1 MKVLTPQKQW
11 DVLEHDAVAVK
22 ALADELA
29 IPPLAARLMIA
40 RGITGAEAGRRF
52 LEPSLDDLCDPFSL
66 TGMDRA
72 VARIH
77 EAKARQEK
85 VRVFGDYDVD
95 GISAAAILSR
105 ALLRFGIENV
115 DCGMPDRL
123 LEGYGIGPA
132 HIDEAVDDGVGLIIT
147 VDNGVR
153 AYAAATRA
161 RERGIALIITDH
173 HSIDGELPHA
183 CAVVN
188 PQQEPEDHPCRC
200 LCGAGIA
207 FKVGQALNGTKNDLD
222 IAAVGTV
229 ADLVPLRGE
238 NRVIVALGLRHM
250 KKHKRVGLAHLAAAA
265 RIDMA
270 ELRAHHIG
278 FQLGP
283 RLNAAG
289 RIAQGHPSLQLLLSD
304 CAIESRRIAQEL
316 DAANEERR
324 EIEKAIYEACM
335 EELKHTFM
343 ENQRAIVLAHH
354 DWHPGVIGI
363 VASRIQARYYR
374 PVVLLALN
382 GNGTAKGSARGI
394 PGFDTVGA
402 FTACEDI
409 LVQYGGHTAAAGV
422 TLRIEHLDD
431 FSARFEAEARRQL
444 GDGPL
449 TGTLHI
455 DALASL
461 SDIDT
466 TLMNT
471 IKRIEPMGMGNPSP
485 VFCSYNVELVPGS
498 ARMLRGN
505 HIKFAVRQD
514 GRVFDCIAFS
524 LGERIHAEELPNA
537 LDIAYTPDY
546 NTFRGET
553 TIQLVLK
560 DLRPAG

>member
-1 MKVLTPQKQW
+1 MKVFASQKQW

-22 ALADELA
+22 CLAEALA

-40 RGITGAEAGRRF
+40 RGICEYETGLRF
-52 LEPSLDDLCDPFSL
+52 LEPSLDDLCDPFML
-66 TGMDRA
+66 TDMDRT
-72 VARIH
+72 VARIT

-105 ALLRFGIENV
+105 ALLRFGIEYV

-123 LEGYGIGPA
+123 LEGYGIGPG
-132 HIDEAVDDGVGLIIT
+132 HIDEAAEAGVNLIVT

-153 AYAAATRA
+153 AYAAADRA
-161 RERGIALIITDH
+161 KEKGIDLIITDH
-173 HSIDGELPHA
+173 HSIDGDLPHA
-183 CAVVN
+183 YAVVN
-188 PQQEPEDHPCRC
+188 PQREPEDHPCRC
-200 LCGAGIA
+200 LCGAGVA
-207 FKVGQALNGTKNDLD
+207 FKIGHALNGTKNDLD

-229 ADLVPLRGE
+229 ADLVPLCGE

-250 KKHKRVGLAHLAAAA
+250 KKHKRVGLAQLANAA
-265 RIDMA
+265 RIDLN

-304 CAIESRRIAQEL
+304 CAVESRRIAQEL

-343 ENQRAIVLAHH
+343 DSQRAIVLANHE
-354 DWHPGVIGI
+354 WHPGVIGI

-382 GNGTAKGSARGI
+382 ENGTAKGSARGI
-394 PGFDTVGA
+394 AGFDTVGA

-409 LVQYGGHTAAAGV
+409 LVQYGGHKAAAGV
-422 TLRIEHLDD
+422 TLRVEHLDAFKD
-431 FSARFEAEARRQL
+431 RFEAEALRQL

-449 TGTLHI
+449 VGTLHI
-455 DALASL
+455 DALATL

-471 IKRIEPMGMGNPSP
+471 IKRIEPMGQGNPAP
-485 VFCSYNVELVPGS
+485 VFCSYGVELVPRS

-505 HIKFAVRQD
+505 HIKFAARQE
-514 GRVFDCIAFS
+514 GRVFDCIAFG
-524 LGERIHAEELPNA
+524 LGERIHAEELPSA
-537 LDIAYTPDY
+537 VDIAYTPDF

-560 DLRPAG
+560 DIRPAG